1 MIWFVS
7 TEGCA
12 DVKTFIETSNM
23 IGFDSVEFCA
33 DVKTFME
40 TFDMN
45 GFDSAED
52 CGAVLGPAIN
62 QAWSPRVF

>member
-1 MIWFVS
+1 
-7 TEGCA
+7 
-12 DVKTFIETSNM
+12 M

-62 QAWSPRVF
+62 QA